1 MILTGTVILILL
13 RLYTLVL
20 IARIITEMIQSFSK
34 QFRPP
39 RWFAVAAEPI
49 FLITDPPVKL
59 LRRLIPPLRTGNVG
73 IDVSVIVLF
82 IILIVIQAIV
92 MAVFF

>member
-39 RWFAVAAEPI
+39 RWFAVVAEPI

>member
-13 RLYTLVL
+13 RLFTLVL

-39 RWFAVAAEPI
+39 RWFAVVAEPI